1 MNIKKMSI
9 FFLAALVS
17 ATTFLSCNVKED
29 NGGGSDKEPEKPTL
43 TEIKFKAELPDAPA
57 GFKTTWS
64 AGDEIVVYSVKG
76 NFTSK
81 ETMKATDVT
90 SDGKTATFV
99 SSGKLLKEAEY
110 FYGMLKDCGIKG
122 FKLKQYWSTDNMDR
136 CRDAVPSVTVAGCD
150 INDMTLKFRNIFALL
165 QVTVTN
171 PDTKYVRVSG
181 NNGEVINKNAFI
193 AFTDYTLS
201 DNPSPDFESTVSI
214 RKYVNGA
221 GTYYIGLR
229 PDLLLNS
236 GYTIVACD
244 ASDNVIGRV
253 ASYETLETEPGKVY
267 NAGEIE
273 APRELSPVFDESK
286 IALSL
291 AAISDVHIEGSS
303 DAYANKFTSAL
314 NQLKVKAAE
323 SDANGIDGV
332 MVVGDLIQRA
342 EITMA
347 QNFKALYEDVF
358 KPTEV
363 PMIYTIGN
371 HDMNPKYDWTPSTV
385 AQSVAMSN
393 TFGEEYFKTDIDNTM
408 RNNYEARH
416 CVIGGY
422 HILAVTPNGDQPIT
436 YSPNVIT
443 WLDQQLEAITKTDPN
458 RYVIVLTHPM
468 IYNTIYGSLLGEEGG
483 IWTSTLPNY
492 WATRV
497 LTGVLEK
504 YPQVVTFHGHL
515 HFPINDPRSLWQG
528 KWTALGCGS
537 TRYMAIEPAGWEGIS
552 STPTV
557 MNDANN
563 FSQGY
568 LVQFDVNGNMRIVKM
583 DFFNNGTIGE
593 PYVMQYPDAAGAN
606 LAKYNNVTRKA
617 ANQAPTM
624 STIEAK
630 DVKDTDAAS
639 VTFAAGKDDEFVH
652 HYIVTLSKAGNVV
665 ATKKIL
671 ADFYLHPNTS
681 EMKSSWT
688 YGFGALESGQYTVSV
703 VAVDSWDAESAPVT
717 ATFNCGD
724 VTPSEK
730 IDKWVDDAAGSQAIS
745 ASGTPT
751 GGDGWLTY
759 ADGKVSWTANTTGH
773 PRTSTLT
780 FENGSSFK
788 LTQIAPADFKG
799 GWKFTS
805 KIFAGAGASAKAAD
819 PGVMSVTFVD
829 PLKPATLKDVDGV
842 EHTNNIGLKGLFF
855 DTILD
860 ACVDINYEAETARI
874 GFFLDARDGSGQA
887 VNGKYAAYIPGIATR
902 TDKAWASPWQYAET
916 ELGDP
921 DYVWFWFTIS
931 EDFNTIMYTNR
942 TEKTPVEFQT
952 LTQYSN
958 KTMNQICAISVVLSD
973 TNVFNHSTVST
984 TGNKGIGVYT
994 NVFQCNPKGNV
1005 GEFFTRK

>member
-110 FYGMLKDCGIKG
+110 FYGMLKDCGVKG

-150 INDMTLKFRNIFALL
+150 KNDMTLKFQNMFSLL
-165 QVTVTN
+165 SVTVTN

-193 AFTDYTLS
+193 AFADYTLS
-201 DNPSPDFESTVSI
+201 DNPSPDFENTVSI

-221 GTYYIGLR
+221 GTYHIGLR

-244 ASDNVIGRV
+244 ASDNVIGRI
-253 ASYETLETEPGKVY
+253 ASYETLETQPGKVY

-303 DAYANKFTSAL
+303 DAYANKFTAAL
-314 NQLKVKAAE
+314 NQLKAKAAE
-323 SDANGIDGV
+323 NDANGIDGV
-332 MVVGDLIQRA
+332 LVAGDLIQKA
-342 EITMA
+342 EVTMA
-347 QNFKALYEDVF
+347 QNFKALYEEVF
-358 KPTEV
+358 NPTDV
-363 PMIYTIGN
+363 PMIYTVGN

-385 AQSVAMSN
+385 AQSVAMAN
-393 TFGEEYFKTDIDNTM
+393 TFGDDYFKTDIDNTM

-443 WLDQQLEAITKTDPN
+443 WLDQQLDAITKTDPN

-468 IYNTIYGSLLGEEGG
+468 IYNTIYGSLLGEDGG
-483 IWTSTLPNY
+483 VWTSTLPNY

-504 YPQVVTFHGHL
+504 YPQVVSFHGHL

-552 STPTV
+552 NTPTV

-568 LVQFDVNGNMRIVKM
+568 LVQFDVNGNMRVVKM

-630 DVKDTDAAS
+630 DVKDNEAAS

-652 HYIVTLSKAGNVV
+652 HYVITLSKGGNVV

-688 YGFGALESGQYTVSV
+688 YGFGTLSESGQYTVSV

-730 IDKWVDDAAGSQAIS
+730 VELWEDDKSGSRELSGPVADNGKTAGV
-745 ASGTPT
+745 G
-751 GGDGWLTY
+751 GWLSY
-759 ADGKVSWTANTTGH
+759 KDGVAYWTENTTGA
-773 PRTSTLT
+773 PRTATL
-780 FENGSSFK
+780 ELSNGSKITVNQVEAKDLAGNYTFYNYSFK
-788 LTQIAPADFKG
+788 ATGVSNTKIVNNDKRQHETTVEFKAVENPEILNGHVHNLDLVGMYLDFAVPASLEIVDGTPVIYTYMSLDYQKVSNGSEVACITELTNTTGYGKG
-799 GWKFTS
+799 Y
-805 KIFAGAGASAKAAD
+805 FA
-819 PGVMSVTFVD
+819 
-829 PLKPATLKDVDGV
+829 PLKFGVDGCNHAWIGWGV
-842 EHTNNIGLKGLFF
+842 DDIFGSPKFGLGTGAQRLVSEGMYCCGFSFVTKGYKEGGYTTIYQFNYNNKWTYNGTNGGGYFAK
-855 DTILD
+855 
-860 ACVDINYEAETARI
+860 
-874 GFFLDARDGSGQA
+874 
-887 VNGKYAAYIPGIATR
+887 K
-902 TDKAWASPWQYAET
+902 
-916 ELGDP
+916 
-921 DYVWFWFTIS
+921 
-931 EDFNTIMYTNR
+931 
-942 TEKTPVEFQT
+942 
-952 LTQYSN
+952 
-958 KTMNQICAISVVLSD
+958 
-973 TNVFNHSTVST
+973 
-984 TGNKGIGVYT
+984 
-994 NVFQCNPKGNV
+994 
-1005 GEFFTRK
+1005 

>member
-110 FYGMLKDCGIKG
+110 FYGMLKDCGVKG

-150 INDMTLKFRNIFALL
+150 KNDMTLKFQNMFSLL
-165 QVTVTN
+165 SVTVTN

-193 AFTDYTLS
+193 AFADYTLS

-221 GTYYIGLR
+221 GTYHIGLR

-244 ASDNVIGRV
+244 ASDNVIGRI
-253 ASYETLETEPGKVY
+253 ASYETLETQPGKVY

-303 DAYANKFTSAL
+303 DAYANKFTAAL
-314 NQLKVKAAE
+314 NQLKAKAAE
-323 SDANGIDGV
+323 NDANGIDGV
-332 MVVGDLIQRA
+332 LVAGDLIQKA
-342 EITMA
+342 EVTMA
-347 QNFKALYEDVF
+347 QNFKALYEEVF
-358 KPTEV
+358 NPTDV

-385 AQSVAMSN
+385 AQSVAMAN
-393 TFGEEYFKTDIDNTM
+393 TFGDEYFKTDIDNTM

-443 WLDQQLEAITKTDPN
+443 WLDQQLDAITKTDPN

-468 IYNTIYGSLLGEEGG
+468 IYNTIYGSLLGEDGG
-483 IWTSTLPNY
+483 VWTSTLPNY

-504 YPQVVTFHGHL
+504 YPQVVSFHGHL

-568 LVQFDVNGNMRIVKM
+568 LVQFDVNGNMRIVRM

-730 IDKWVDDAAGSQAIS
+730 VELWENDKAGSREL
-745 ASGTPT
+745 SGPVADNGKTA
-751 GGDGWLTY
+751 GVGGWLSY
-759 ADGKVSWTANTTGH
+759 KDGVASWTENTTGA
-773 PRTSTLT
+773 PRTATL
-780 FENGSSFK
+780 ELSNGSKITVNQVEAKDLAGNYTFYNYSFK
-788 LTQIAPADFKG
+788 STGVSNTTIVNQNGRQHETAVEFKTVASPETINGHVHNLDLVGLYLDFAVPASFEIVNGTPVLYTYMSLDYQKVSNGTEVACITQLTNTVTYGSHNFAPLKFGVNDCNYAWIGWGLYDVFGTPKFGLGTGDQRLVSTGMYCCGFSFVVRGYAVDKYATIYQFNYNNSWTYNGTKG
-799 GWKFTS
+799 GGY
-805 KIFAGAGASAKAAD
+805 FAK
-819 PGVMSVTFVD
+819 
-829 PLKPATLKDVDGV
+829 K
-842 EHTNNIGLKGLFF
+842 
-855 DTILD
+855 
-860 ACVDINYEAETARI
+860 
-874 GFFLDARDGSGQA
+874 
-887 VNGKYAAYIPGIATR
+887 
-902 TDKAWASPWQYAET
+902 
-916 ELGDP
+916 
-921 DYVWFWFTIS
+921 
-931 EDFNTIMYTNR
+931 
-942 TEKTPVEFQT
+942 
-952 LTQYSN
+952 
-958 KTMNQICAISVVLSD
+958 
-973 TNVFNHSTVST
+973 
-984 TGNKGIGVYT
+984 
-994 NVFQCNPKGNV
+994 
-1005 GEFFTRK
+1005 

>member
-1 MNIKKMSI
+1 MSI

-110 FYGMLKDCGIKG
+110 FYGMLKDCGVKG

-150 INDMTLKFRNIFALL
+150 KNDMTLKFQNMFSLL
-165 QVTVTN
+165 SVTVTN

-193 AFTDYTLS
+193 AFADYTLS

-221 GTYYIGLR
+221 GTYHIGLR

-244 ASDNVIGRV
+244 ASDNVIGRI
-253 ASYETLETEPGKVY
+253 ASYETLETQPGKVY

-303 DAYANKFTSAL
+303 DAYANKFTAAL
-314 NQLKVKAAE
+314 NQLKAKAAE
-323 SDANGIDGV
+323 NDANGIDGV
-332 MVVGDLIQRA
+332 LVAGDLIQKA
-342 EITMA
+342 EVTMA
-347 QNFKALYEDVF
+347 QNFKALYEEVF
-358 KPTEV
+358 NPTDV
-363 PMIYTIGN
+363 PMIYTVGN

-385 AQSVAMSN
+385 AQSVAMAN
-393 TFGEEYFKTDIDNTM
+393 TFGDDYFKTDIDNTM

-443 WLDQQLEAITKTDPN
+443 WLDQQLDAITKTDPN

-468 IYNTIYGSLLGEEGG
+468 IYNTIYGSLLGEDGG
-483 IWTSTLPNY
+483 VWTSTLPNY

-504 YPQVVTFHGHL
+504 YPQVVSFHGHL

-552 STPTV
+552 NTPTV

-630 DVKDTDAAS
+630 DVKDNEAAS

-652 HYIVTLSKAGNVV
+652 HYIVTLSKAGNVA

-671 ADFYLHPNTS
+671 ADFYLHPKTS

-688 YGFGALESGQYTVSV
+688 VDFGTLSESGQYTVTV

-730 IDKWVDDAAGSQAIS
+730 VELWEDDKSGSRELSGPVADNGKTAGV
-745 ASGTPT
+745 G
-751 GGDGWLTY
+751 GWLSY
-759 ADGKVSWTANTTGH
+759 KDGVASWTENTTGA
-773 PRTSTLT
+773 PRTATL
-780 FENGSSFK
+780 ELSNGSKITVNQVEAKDLAGNYTFYNYSFK
-788 LTQIAPADFKG
+788 STGVSNTKIVNQNGRQHETAVEFKTVASPETINGHVHNLDLVGLYLDFAVPASFEIVNGTPVLYTYMSLDYQKVSNGTEVACITQLTNTVTYGSHNFAPLKFGVNDCNYAWIGWGLYDVFGTPKFGLGTGDQRLVSTGMYCCGFSFVVRGYAVDKYATIYQFNYNNSWTYNGTKG
-799 GWKFTS
+799 GGY
-805 KIFAGAGASAKAAD
+805 FAK
-819 PGVMSVTFVD
+819 
-829 PLKPATLKDVDGV
+829 K
-842 EHTNNIGLKGLFF
+842 
-855 DTILD
+855 
-860 ACVDINYEAETARI
+860 
-874 GFFLDARDGSGQA
+874 
-887 VNGKYAAYIPGIATR
+887 
-902 TDKAWASPWQYAET
+902 
-916 ELGDP
+916 
-921 DYVWFWFTIS
+921 
-931 EDFNTIMYTNR
+931 
-942 TEKTPVEFQT
+942 
-952 LTQYSN
+952 
-958 KTMNQICAISVVLSD
+958 
-973 TNVFNHSTVST
+973 
-984 TGNKGIGVYT
+984 
-994 NVFQCNPKGNV
+994 
-1005 GEFFTRK
+1005 

>member
-43 TEIKFKAELPDAPA
+43 TEIKIKAELPDAPA

-110 FYGMLKDCGIKG
+110 FYGMLKDCGVKG

-150 INDMTLKFRNIFALL
+150 KNDMTLKFQNMFSLL
-165 QVTVTN
+165 SVTVTN

-193 AFTDYTLS
+193 AFADYTLS

-221 GTYYIGLR
+221 GTYHIGLR

-244 ASDNVIGRV
+244 ASDNVIGRI
-253 ASYETLETEPGKVY
+253 ASYETLETQPGKVY

-303 DAYANKFTSAL
+303 DAYANKFTAAL
-314 NQLKVKAAE
+314 NQLKAKAAE
-323 SDANGIDGV
+323 NDANGIDGV
-332 MVVGDLIQRA
+332 LVAGDLIQKA
-342 EITMA
+342 EVTMA
-347 QNFKALYEDVF
+347 QNFKALYEEVF
-358 KPTEV
+358 NPTDV
-363 PMIYTIGN
+363 PMIYTVGN

-385 AQSVAMSN
+385 AQSVAMAN
-393 TFGEEYFKTDIDNTM
+393 TFGDDYFKTDIDNTM

-443 WLDQQLEAITKTDPN
+443 WLDQQLDAITKTDPN

-468 IYNTIYGSLLGEEGG
+468 IYNTIYGSLLGEDGG
-483 IWTSTLPNY
+483 VWTSTLPNY

-504 YPQVVTFHGHL
+504 YPQVVSFHGHL

-630 DVKDTDAAS
+630 DVKDNEAAS

-671 ADFYLHPNTS
+671 ADFYLHPKTS

-688 YGFGALESGQYTVSV
+688 VDFGTLSESGQYTVTV
-703 VAVDSWDAESAPVT
+703 VAVDSWDAESAPVS

-730 IDKWVDDAAGSQAIS
+730 VELWEDDKSGSRELSGPVADNGKTAGV
-745 ASGTPT
+745 G
-751 GGDGWLTY
+751 GWLSY
-759 ADGKVSWTANTTGH
+759 KDGVASWTENTTGA
-773 PRTSTLT
+773 PRTATL
-780 FENGSSFK
+780 ELSNGSKITVNQVEAKDLAGNYTFYNYSFK
-788 LTQIAPADFKG
+788 STGVSNTTIVNQNGRQHETAVEFKTVASPETINGHVHNLDLVGLYLDFAVPASFEIVNGTPVLYTYMSLDYQKVSNGTEVACITQLTNTVTYG
-799 GWKFTS
+799 S
-805 KIFAGAGASAKAAD
+805 HNFA
-819 PGVMSVTFVD
+819 
-829 PLKPATLKDVDGV
+829 PLKFGVNDCNYAWIGWGLYDVFG
-842 EHTNNIGLKGLFF
+842 TPKFGLGTGDQRLVS
-855 DTILD
+855 TGMY
-860 ACVDINYEAETARI
+860 CC
-874 GFFLDARDGSGQA
+874 GFSFVVRGYA
-887 VNGKYAAYIPGIATR
+887 VGKYA
-902 TDKAWASPWQYAET
+902 
-916 ELGDP
+916 
-921 DYVWFWFTIS
+921 TIYQ
-931 EDFNTIMYTNR
+931 FNYNNSWTYNGT
-942 TEKTPVEFQT
+942 
-952 LTQYSN
+952 
-958 KTMNQICAISVVLSD
+958 
-973 TNVFNHSTVST
+973 
-984 TGNKGIGVYT
+984 KGGGY
-994 NVFQCNPKGNV
+994 FAK
-1005 GEFFTRK
+1005 K

>member
-64 AGDEIVVYSVKG
+64 EGDEIVVYSVKG

-110 FYGMLKDCGIKG
+110 FYGMLKDCGVKG

-136 CRDAVPSVTVAGCD
+136 CRDAVPSVTVARCD
-150 INDMTLKFRNIFALL
+150 KNDMTLKFQNMFSLL
-165 QVTVTN
+165 SVTVTN

-193 AFTDYTLS
+193 AFADYTLS

-221 GTYYIGLR
+221 GTYHIGLR

-244 ASDNVIGRV
+244 ASDNVIGRI
-253 ASYETLETEPGKVY
+253 ASYETLETQPGKVY

-303 DAYANKFTSAL
+303 DAYANKFTAAL
-314 NQLKVKAAE
+314 NQLKAKAAE
-323 SDANGIDGV
+323 NDANGIDGV
-332 MVVGDLIQRA
+332 LVAGDLIQKA
-342 EITMA
+342 EVTMA
-347 QNFKALYEDVF
+347 QNFKALYEEVF
-358 KPTEV
+358 NPTDV
-363 PMIYTIGN
+363 PMIYTVGN

-385 AQSVAMSN
+385 AQSVAMAN
-393 TFGEEYFKTDIDNTM
+393 TFGDDYFKTDIDNTM

-443 WLDQQLEAITKTDPN
+443 WLDQQLDAITKTDPN

-468 IYNTIYGSLLGEEGG
+468 IYNTIYGSLLGEDGG
-483 IWTSTLPNY
+483 VWTSTLPNY

-504 YPQVVTFHGHL
+504 YPQVVSFHGHL

-630 DVKDTDAAS
+630 DVKDNEAAS

-652 HYIVTLSKAGNVV
+652 HYVITLSKAGNVV

-671 ADFYLHPNTS
+671 ADFYLHPKTS

-688 YGFGALESGQYTVSV
+688 VDFGTLSESGQYTVSV
-703 VAVDSWDAESAPVT
+703 VAVDSWDAESAPVS

-730 IDKWVDDAAGSQAIS
+730 VELWENDKSGSRELSGPVADNGKTAGV
-745 ASGTPT
+745 G
-751 GGDGWLTY
+751 GWLSY
-759 ADGKVSWTANTTGH
+759 KDGVASWTENTTGA
-773 PRTSTLT
+773 PRTATL
-780 FENGSSFK
+780 ELSNGSKITVNQVEAKDLAGNYTFYNYSFK
-788 LTQIAPADFKG
+788 STGVSNTTIVNQNGRQHETAVEFKTVASPETINGHVHNLDLVGLYLDFAVPASFEIVNGTPVLYTYMSLDYQKVSNGTEVACITQLTNTVTYG
-799 GWKFTS
+799 S
-805 KIFAGAGASAKAAD
+805 NNFA
-819 PGVMSVTFVD
+819 
-829 PLKPATLKDVDGV
+829 PLKFGVNDCNYAWIGWGLYDVFG
-842 EHTNNIGLKGLFF
+842 TPKFGLGTGDQRLVS
-855 DTILD
+855 TGMY
-860 ACVDINYEAETARI
+860 CC
-874 GFFLDARDGSGQA
+874 GFSFVVRGYA
-887 VNGKYAAYIPGIATR
+887 VGKYA
-902 TDKAWASPWQYAET
+902 
-916 ELGDP
+916 
-921 DYVWFWFTIS
+921 TIYQ
-931 EDFNTIMYTNR
+931 FNYNNSWTYNGT
-942 TEKTPVEFQT
+942 
-952 LTQYSN
+952 
-958 KTMNQICAISVVLSD
+958 
-973 TNVFNHSTVST
+973 
-984 TGNKGIGVYT
+984 KGGGY
-994 NVFQCNPKGNV
+994 FAK
-1005 GEFFTRK
+1005 K

>member
-110 FYGMLKDCGIKG
+110 FYGMLKDCGVKG

-150 INDMTLKFRNIFALL
+150 KNDMTLKFQNMFSLL
-165 QVTVTN
+165 SVTVTN

-193 AFTDYTLS
+193 AFADYTLS

-221 GTYYIGLR
+221 GTYHIGLR

-244 ASDNVIGRV
+244 ASDNVIGRI
-253 ASYETLETEPGKVY
+253 ASYETLETQPGKVY

-385 AQSVAMSN
+385 AQSVAMAN
-393 TFGEEYFKTDIDNTM
+393 TFGDEYFKTDIDNTM

-443 WLDQQLEAITKTDPN
+443 WLDQQLDAITKTDPN

-468 IYNTIYGSLLGEEGG
+468 IYNTIYGSLLGEDGG
-483 IWTSTLPNY
+483 VWTSTLPNY

-504 YPQVVTFHGHL
+504 YPQVVSFHGHL

-630 DVKDTDAAS
+630 DVKDNEAAS

-652 HYIVTLSKAGNVV
+652 HYVITLSKAGNVA

-671 ADFYLHPNTS
+671 ADFYLHPKTS

-688 YGFGALESGQYTVSV
+688 VDFGTLSESGQYTVTV
-703 VAVDSWDAESAPVT
+703 VAVDSWDAESAPVS

-730 IDKWVDDAAGSQAIS
+730 VELWENDKSGSRELSGPVADNGKTAGV
-745 ASGTPT
+745 G
-751 GGDGWLTY
+751 GWLSY
-759 ADGKVSWTANTTGH
+759 KDGVASWTENTTGA
-773 PRTSTLT
+773 PRTATL
-780 FENGSSFK
+780 ELSNGSKITVNQVEAKDLAGNYTFYNYSFK
-788 LTQIAPADFKG
+788 ATGVSNTKIVNNDKRQHETTVEFKAVENPEILNGHVHNLDLVGLYLDFAVPASLEIVDGTPVIYTYMSLDYQKVSNGSEVACITELTNTTGYGKG
-799 GWKFTS
+799 Y
-805 KIFAGAGASAKAAD
+805 FA
-819 PGVMSVTFVD
+819 
-829 PLKPATLKDVDGV
+829 PLKFGVDGCN
-842 EHTNNIGLKGLFF
+842 HAWIGWG
-855 DTILD
+855 
-860 ACVDINYEAETARI
+860 VDDI
-874 GFFLDARDGSGQA
+874 FGSP
-887 VNGKYAAYIPGIATR
+887 K
-902 TDKAWASPWQYAET
+902 
-916 ELGDP
+916 
-921 DYVWFWFTIS
+921 F
-931 EDFNTIMYTNR
+931 
-942 TEKTPVEFQT
+942 
-952 LTQYSN
+952 
-958 KTMNQICAISVVLSD
+958 
-973 TNVFNHSTVST
+973 
-984 TGNKGIGVYT
+984 GIGTGAQRLVSEGMYCCGFSFVTKGYKEGGYT
-994 NVFQCNPKGNV
+994 TIYQFNYNNKWTYNGTNGGGYFAK
-1005 GEFFTRK
+1005 K